1 MPRPKVIV
9 NRLLG
14 GVIAVLCI
22 AAWGPPRQAEASTAA
37 GAAASQTL
45 QLREACTP
53 REECCKVCSKGK
65 ACGNSC
71 IRADFN
77 CHKGQG
83 CACDEEDVCD

>member
-1 MPRPKVIV
+1 MPRPKVLLK
-9 NRLLG
+9 RLLG

-22 AAWGPPRQAEASTAA
+22 AAWGPARRAEASTSA
-37 GAAASQTL
+37 GAAVSQTV
-45 QLREACTP
+45 QRGEACTP
-53 REECCKVCSKGK
+53 REVCCKVCGKGK

-83 CACDEEDVCD
+83 CACDEEDVCN

>member
-1 MPRPKVIV
+1 MPRSKVIRS
-9 NRLLG
+9 RLRG
-14 GVIAVLCI
+14 GVIAVLFI
-22 AAWGPPRQAEASTAA
+22 AAWGPPTQAEASPGA
-37 GAAASQTL
+37 GAAVSQIL
-45 QLREACTP
+45 QVREACTP
-53 REECCKVCSKGK
+53 RAECCRVCSKGK